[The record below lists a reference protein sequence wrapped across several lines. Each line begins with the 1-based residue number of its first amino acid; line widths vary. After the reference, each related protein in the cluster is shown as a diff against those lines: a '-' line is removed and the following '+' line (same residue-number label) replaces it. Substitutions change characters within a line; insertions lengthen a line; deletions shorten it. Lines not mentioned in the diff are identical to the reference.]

1 MGTGAEIV
9 IEGIYLV
16 GSFNST
22 LFNNFVNTSN
32 SSACY
37 ITGSNFSNVTSNRI
51 YSNSSIALALKYSV
65 NGYTLVDNLIV
76 SLFGQ
81 YGLECYGTNSNI
93 SSNNVSGLNGMR
105 FTHQNSFLT
114 NNIIVG
120 TNHRGLSS
128 IEGENNIIEGNIVNG
143 VTNGIMFY
151 ESLNNTVTSNIITG
165 GSSSAMYLY
174 SSSSNFTLLNI
185 TCSGSEGIRISFNS
199 DNNILV
205 NNTAN
210 SSTNGVSIQ
219 NSLNNTFISN
229 NVTGQRGY
237 ELFSSNFTNIYD
249 CVYTHGTN
257 YDVYLRYSS
266 VNNVFLNC
274 SYSTNTEYISSDS
287 NLTRK
292 WYFDANVSY
301 ANGTAIQDA
310 NLTVYDSSS
319 TLISSELTNPS
330 GLINRQEVTE
340 YVNTGGTRNYQTP
353 HTVNVTKSGYS
364 TNSTSYNLTIL
375 QNVFANIILGETSC
389 ECPGL
394 NINWELDMSEYCN
407 ITTNCDLGT
416 GNMTFI
422 NVGETRFNATVSTL
436 NMEYPITGQT
446 IFMQSG
452 GLIKVG

>member
-1 MGTGAEIV
+1 MYRSLNTVVLNQVAYGGDDGLEI
-9 IEGIYLV
+9 
-16 GSFNST
+16 
-22 LFNNFVNTSN
+22 
-32 SSACY
+32 C
-37 ITGSNFSNVTSNRI
+37 GSNNSIIKDCINLSGNVDDVFI
-51 YSNSSIALALKYSV
+51 SSL
-65 NGYTLVDNLIV
+65 
-76 SLFGQ
+76 
-81 YGLECYGTNSNI
+81 YGLS
-93 SSNNVSGLNGMR
+93 V
-105 FTHQNSFLT
+105 
-114 NNIIVG
+114 
-120 TNHRGLSS
+120 
-128 IEGENNIIEGNIVNG
+128 
-143 VTNGIMFY
+143 
-151 ESLNNTVTSNIITG
+151 
-165 GSSSAMYLY
+165 
-174 SSSSNFTLLNI
+174 
-185 TCSGSEGIRISFNS
+185 
-199 DNNILV
+199 
-205 NNTAN
+205 
-210 SSTNGVSIQ
+210 
-219 NSLNNTFISN
+219 NNTFI
-229 NVTGQRGY
+229 
-237 ELFSSNFTNIYD
+237 
-249 CVYTHGTN
+249 
-257 YDVYLRYSS
+257 
-266 VNNVFLNC
+266 NC
-274 SYSTNTEYISSDS
+274 SYNLNKETVDGTE
-287 NLTRK
+287 NELTRK